1 MGPGFLSSTARIDL
15 DAPSPAP
22 EHSIQQIQQCDQQQ
36 AQRMS
41 EMHTQNAQ
49 QGQMQSAP
57 MMM

>member
-41 EMHTQNAQ
+41 EMHAQNAQ

>member
-1 MGPGFLSSTARIDL
+1 MRLRGVYRSRGD
-15 DAPSPAP
+15 
-22 EHSIQQIQQCDQQQ
+22 SIRQIQQCDQQQ